1 MMTYKPQKNETF
13 WLGLLNRSEA
23 RVLSSD
29 EERALLVELDDCKTR
44 ILAALPG
51 PDEPC
56 RGESV
61 KQSEFQQ
68 LIRDL
73 ADPDEKT
80 LDSTTRAILPLVR
93 RYQELR
99 TKLALANVRLVAHV
113 AKRYQDRGIPPGDLI
128 QEGFC
133 ALLVAIDRFDLVNE
147 TRLATY
153 AIWWIRQAIQRAV
166 AHGAYPVRLNP
177 RQLHQ
182 LAQMQRIVG
191 GHDRERSIRTDLPR
205 PTLSPTIERVFAAT
219 RPVMSLNAPSR
230 YDDTTPV
237 VEFLIP
243 PEDDDVE
250 IDDTHESVGDLINT
264 LDPREQ
270 LILKLR
276 FGLEGEAP
284 RTLIQISHVL
294 GVSKERVRQ
303 IQDRA
308 LKRLRTSSKGNQ
320 FRSRSAAASMS
331 PVLPGKRD

>member
-1 MMTYKPQKNETF
+1 
-13 WLGLLNRSEA
+13 
-23 RVLSSD
+23 LSSD
-29 EERALLVELDDCKTR
+29 EERVLLVELGECKTR
-44 ILAALPG
+44 ILNALPR
-51 PDEPC
+51 PDEPTWD
-56 RGESV
+56 ESP
-61 KQSEFQQ
+61 QQMDFQQ

-73 ADPDEKT
+73 ADPDEQA
-80 LDSTTRAILPLVR
+80 LDSATRAIVPLVR

-99 TKLALANVRLVAHV
+99 TKLAMANVRLVAHV

-133 ALLVAIDRFDLVNE
+133 ALLVAIDRFDIVNT

-182 LAQMQRIVG
+182 LAQMQRIVSA
-191 GHDRERSIRTDLPR
+191 HDRERTTRSDLPR
-205 PTLSPTIERVFAAT
+205 PVLSPTIERVFAAT
-219 RPVMSLNAPSR
+219 RPVVSLDAPSR
-230 YDDTTPV
+230 YDETTPV

-243 PEDDDVE
+243 SDEDDGA
-250 IDDTHESVGDLINT
+250 IDDAHESVGDLINT

-270 LILKLR
+270 LIIKLR
-276 FGLEGEAP
+276 FGLEGEPP

-308 LKRLRTSSKGNQ
+308 LKRLRTSPKGDQ
-320 FRSRSAAASMS
+320 FRSRSTPAPHA
-331 PVLPGKRD
+331 PILPAKRG

>member
-1 MMTYKPQKNETF
+1 MMTYRSQKSETF

-29 EERALLVELDDCKTR
+29 EERALLEELVDCKTR
-44 ILAALPG
+44 ILEALPT
-51 PDEPC
+51 PDDPLW
-56 RGESV
+56 GDSAPHTD
-61 KQSEFQQ
+61 FQQ

-73 ADPDEKT
+73 ADPDEQS
-80 LDSTTRAILPLVR
+80 LDESTPAIVPLVR
-93 RYQELR
+93 HYQQIR
-99 TKLALANVRLVAHV
+99 TKLAMANVRLIAHV
-113 AKRYQDRGIPPGDLI
+113 AKRYHDRGIPPGDLI

-133 ALLVAIDRFDLVNE
+133 ALLVAIDRFDIVNQ

-182 LAQMQRIVG
+182 LAQMQRTSG
-191 GHDRERSIRTDLPR
+191 DHERERSTRADFRR
-205 PTLSPTIERVFAAT
+205 PALSPTIERVFAAT
-219 RPVMSLNAPSR
+219 RPVISLDAPSR
-230 YDDTTPV
+230 YNDTTPI

-243 PEDDDVE
+243 PDEDDGRV
-250 IDDTHESVGDLINT
+250 DDTHDSVGDLITT
-264 LDPREQ
+264 LDTREQ

-276 FGLEGEAP
+276 FGLEGETP
-284 RTLIQISHVL
+284 RTLIEISHVL

-308 LKRLRTSSKGNQ
+308 LKRLRTSPKGDQ
-320 FRSRSAAASMS
+320 YRSRSTSAS
-331 PVLPGKRD
+331 PVLPGKRG